1 MRTVIIWMFILLSV
15 PSLMAQKVFSQ
26 KELDAV
32 LNPVLMEHAE
42 EMLRF
47 EHMEINAGTLSE
59 DDKPQVFTFTCTNVG
74 KQKIVVTKIST
85 TCGCTN
91 AHIDSPVINPGENMG
106 SMYSHKSTG
115 SFEIEEDEDLG
126 YILTGEYD
134 YSHNPLKEYI
144 VSEMTDETMKWTV
157 KDNAEDVSV
166 YTRCAEIPEDILN
179 GSRSLK

>member
-1 MRTVIIWMFILLSV
+1 MKTWEVCIR
-15 PSLMAQKVFSQ
+15 
-26 KELDAV
+26 
-32 LNPVLMEHAE
+32 
-42 EMLRF
+42 
-47 EHMEINAGTLSE
+47 INL
-59 DDKPQVFTFTCTNVG
+59 Q
-74 KQKIVVTKIST
+74 
-85 TCGCTN
+85 
-91 AHIDSPVINPGENMG
+91 
-106 SMYSHKSTG
+106 G

>member
-47 EHMEINAGTLSE
+47 ERMEINAGTLSE

-91 AHIDSPVINPGENMG
+91 AHIDSPVINPGE
-106 SMYSHKSTG
+106 KAV
-115 SFEIEEDEDLG
+115 IQ
-126 YILTGEYD
+126 LTY
-134 YSHNPLKEYI
+134 NPFGQPGTI
-144 VSEMTDETMKWTV
+144 
-157 KDNAEDVSV
+157 
-166 YTRCAEIPEDILN
+166 YTRAFVYVSISEKKPIAALTISGKVTPSSTLWRDYRYTM
-179 GSRSLK
+179 GHLKIRAKTDRKSVV